1 MTHEKYLVA
10 GVARN
15 SAGQLKARYST
26 LSVSDTEVRQA
37 KAGNT
42 DILYVDLPRPMTRD
56 EIPAYLLTLEQ
67 FKSVAAY
74 REVLEDA
81 NTNHALKS
89 KTPRTK
95 APQSAKTAKSP
106 KVKAAKPA
114 KVRPAVKAPPAV
126 DTDLEIEELKAIAA

>member
-26 LSVSDTEVRQA
+26 LSVADTMARQA
-37 KAGNT
+37 RAGNT
-42 DILYVDLPRPMTRD
+42 DIVYVDLPRAMTRD
-56 EIPAYLLTLEQ
+56 EIPAYLLTLTE
-67 FKSVAAY
+67 FNSVAAY
-74 REVLEDA
+74 KQVLEDA

-95 APQSAKTAKSP
+95 APKATKTP

>member
-42 DILYVDLPRPMTRD
+42 DIVYVDLPRPMTRD

-89 KTPRTK
+89 KTPRNK
-95 APQSAKTAKSP
+95 APKSAKTP